1 MSHSVSPRV
10 TVLPGAA
17 AATRRA
23 CSVSAISRR
32 IIALLAGAPSGSSTR
47 SQARRCASPPRN
59 ASNTWSS
66 CSPIEDSGCVNDATR
81 RSLSSAAASR
91 VSARTSP
98 ARLPKWCRISGC
110 EMPASAA
117 MSCSRSPCGP
127 VRATS
132 AWAVSRISRLASSGV
147 RRTRLA
153 GSVIVRGLPCR
164 LAQNSMLTKL
174 SVDNILRIE
183 ASMRRCAMPQSASTR
198 LHPVAALRAMRN
210 LIRDREDTK
219 QVFLLIEALR
229 GKTTLRQ
236 LARFRQS
243 ETGRAMLAE
252 RRSLLARL
260 SDRASL
266 AALPPGSLGRAYY
279 EFMATEDLS
288 AEGLVEVSKIQ
299 RPLSGD
305 DLTWFRERNR
315 EMHDLLHTVT
325 GYGRDP
331 LGEGCVVA
339 FSYAQTGLKG
349 FALIATV
356 TAFRIARRL
365 PGQHVPRAV
374 FEAYRQGRRADWLIG
389 ADWENLLSQ
398 PVDVVRAQLGVSP
411 PTYYPR
417 ILPDLR
423 RIIAAASAQSAH
435 PAAL

>member
-1 MSHSVSPRV
+1 
-10 TVLPGAA
+10 
-17 AATRRA
+17 
-23 CSVSAISRR
+23 
-32 IIALLAGAPSGSSTR
+32 
-47 SQARRCASPPRN
+47 
-59 ASNTWSS
+59 
-66 CSPIEDSGCVNDATR
+66 
-81 RSLSSAAASR
+81 
-91 VSARTSP
+91 
-98 ARLPKWCRISGC
+98 
-110 EMPASAA
+110 
-117 MSCSRSPCGP
+117 
-127 VRATS
+127 
-132 AWAVSRISRLASSGV
+132 
-147 RRTRLA
+147 
-153 GSVIVRGLPCR
+153 
-164 LAQNSMLTKL
+164 
-174 SVDNILRIE
+174 
-183 ASMRRCAMPQSASTR
+183 MPQSASTR

-299 RPLSGD
+299 RPPSGD

-349 FALIATV
+349 FAVIATV

-365 PGQHVPRAV
+365 PGQHVVRAV

-389 ADWENLLSQ
+389 ADWESLLSQ
-398 PVDVVRAQLGVSP
+398 PVDVVRAQLRVSP
-411 PTYYPR
+411 PIYYPR